1 MSSAGQARFPKVA
14 LAGGW
19 WAVLLAAGA
28 LAIPTIIRAAVN
40 GVVTGCEFTP
50 YLPFVFICAFLMRWW
65 QAGAVALISAAIL
78 GGLFGGS
85 RAFVLPCFMSAAG
98 IFAGASAIMV
108 GIAVLVRFYLAP
120 RNREADRLAS
130 GVVFS
135 LDRGEVWASWNGHG
149 APVRLGSRRKVSE
162 MMENFLAQDSERHST
177 PSS

>member
-1 MSSAGQARFPKVA
+1 MFSAEQTRFPK
-14 LAGGW
+14 LAFDGGW
-19 WAVLLAAGA
+19 WTLLLAAGA
-28 LAIPTIIRAAVN
+28 LAIPTIIRAAVA

-65 QAGAVALISAAIL
+65 QAGAVALTSVAIL

-98 IFAGASAIMV
+98 IFLGASAIMV
-108 GIAVLVRFYLAP
+108 GIAVLIKFYLA
-120 RNREADRLAS
+120 RATREPDHLAS

-135 LDRGEVWASWNGHG
+135 LDKGEVWASWNGLG

-162 MMENFLAQDSERHST
+162 MMEDFLAQESNGNSA
-177 PSS
+177 PNL